1 MLSAV
6 TILLVAV
13 AWMLSAATVG
23 QEAWTGRGTDHRQ
36 IFQLSNEAAKALR
49 PETSVVTR
57 EMRAQRN
64 DVQRDQS
71 YPGSS
76 DDAVF
81 ALASATYAEC
91 QPGCASWPTA
101 AASWF
106 LRVRTNHPRAPPR
119 RLLLA

>member
-1 MLSAV
+1 
-6 TILLVAV
+6 
-13 AWMLSAATVG
+13 MLSAATVG
-23 QEAWTGRGTDHRQ
+23 QEAWTGRGADHRQ
-36 IFQLSNEAAKALR
+36 TFELANDAAKALR

-91 QPGCASWPTA
+91 QPGYRSYGSV